1 MSALPVKMDSI
12 TVMVKIMPFEYYS
25 EEVCTLQKN
34 IEVNLPKNSSINY
47 LFCKLSEDLG
57 CFFSK
62 SVFDKEST
70 TLLHNTIIFVNG
82 KALQNLE
89 GWDTRLNKDDIIII
103 GRMYTGG

>member
-12 TVMVKIMPFEYYS
+12 TVRVKIMPFEYYS
-25 EEVCTLQKN
+25 EEASSLQKI
-34 IEVNLPKNSSINY
+34 IEVSLPKNSSIKY
-47 LFCKLSEDLG
+47 LFCKLSEDFG

-62 SVFDKEST
+62 FVFDKESA

-82 KALQNLE
+82 KALQNLD
-89 GWDTRLNKDDIIII
+89 GWDTRLNEDDTIII